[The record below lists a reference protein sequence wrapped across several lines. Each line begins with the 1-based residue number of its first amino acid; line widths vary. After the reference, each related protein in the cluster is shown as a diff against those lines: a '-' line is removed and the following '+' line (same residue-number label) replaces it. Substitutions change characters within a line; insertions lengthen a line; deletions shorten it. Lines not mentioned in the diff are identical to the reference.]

1 MADEI
6 QQAIQVIQLTGQG
19 ISATVRLASFT
30 THGVIAALKLA
41 AQALTT
47 AGKGAHSLYRHVVPN
62 TKQSFRSLNEFAS
75 QNGTTLIEET
85 IPDRDI
91 KAIQKELSRSGVDF
105 AVYQDH
111 NGEHRLF
118 IKAANEATLRV
129 ALEKVIASHAQE
141 QPAPVETQ
149 TETAPP
155 VREPEQPKAPEQKAA
170 EQSRPASEPPEP
182 PKDQPIKQ
190 VRLDRFEDR
199 LASATA
205 KAEAANARRTGERA
219 AERTAETAR
228 QLHPDPVQQR

>member
-6 QQAIQVIQLTGQG
+6 QQAIQVIQLTGQSIG
-19 ISATVRLASFT
+19 ATVRLASFT
-30 THGVIAALKLA
+30 THGVIAAMKLA

-47 AGKGAHSLYRHVVPN
+47 AGKGAHSLYRHIVPN

-85 IPDRDI
+85 IPDRDL

-141 QPAPVETQ
+141 QPTPVETQ

-155 VREPEQPKAPEQKAA
+155 VREPEQPKAPEQKAS
-170 EQSRPASEPPEP
+170 EQSRPASEP